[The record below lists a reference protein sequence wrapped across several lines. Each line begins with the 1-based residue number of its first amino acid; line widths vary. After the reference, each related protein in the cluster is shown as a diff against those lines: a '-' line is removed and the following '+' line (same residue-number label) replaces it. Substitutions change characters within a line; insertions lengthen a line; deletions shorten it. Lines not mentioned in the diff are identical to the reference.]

1 MRARRR
7 VPKKRWLLLLA
18 RRGPWP
24 LTAAL
29 AIAGAAGAAGAAAV
43 RRRRAAT
50 AGAPEA
56 GGRGSE
62 SDGTRPSP
70 PDHIPIPDN
79 LP

>member
-7 VPKKRWLLLLA
+7 VLKKRWLLLLA

-29 AIAGAAGAAGAAAV
+29 AIAGAAGAAAV